1 MAKQL
6 QIRRGTTV
14 EHASFTG
21 LDGELSVDTDLGE
34 LRLHDNSTAG
44 GNLIGGG
51 GLNVGQQLSTKCI
64 HKYENGIQGHDTK
77 QWMVSSETQT
87 FAQVSGNTYTI
98 EYSGFYTIEN
108 ETGTPAEYIANIW
121 LGKSTGY
128 VGYASVST
136 PAIWLT
142 GGVFGTRDADSATGS
157 TGFWAGRVNL
167 MASWV
172 AGSSANTY
180 IGVWTLPGNATGGG
194 TSDVELRRQHAT
206 PAGNEFGGP
215 FTYQQSTEEYR
226 ITEYKGNCITTD
238 TP

>member
-1 MAKQL
+1 MAKEL

-21 LDGELSVDTDLGE
+21 KDGELSVDTDLGE

-51 GLNVGQQLSTKCI
+51 GVNIGQQLSTRVI
-64 HKYENGIQGHDTK
+64 RKYENGIQGHDTK
-77 QWMVSSETQT
+77 QWMIFSEYQT
-87 FAQVSGNTYTI
+87 IAQVSGNTYTI

-108 ETGTPAEYIANIW
+108 ETGTPSEYIANIW
-121 LGKSTGY
+121 LGQDSY
-128 VGYASVST
+128 YRGYATLGS
-136 PAIWLT
+136 PATWLT
-142 GGVFGTRDADSATGS
+142 GAVFGTRDADSATGT
-157 TGFWAGRVNL
+157 TGFWSGRVNL

-172 AGSSANTY
+172 AGSNANTY

-206 PAGNEFGGP
+206 PEGFESGAP
-215 FTYQQSTEEYR
+215 YTYQQSAEFYR
-226 ITEYKGNCITTD
+226 ITEYKGNVLTTD
-238 TP
+238 SP